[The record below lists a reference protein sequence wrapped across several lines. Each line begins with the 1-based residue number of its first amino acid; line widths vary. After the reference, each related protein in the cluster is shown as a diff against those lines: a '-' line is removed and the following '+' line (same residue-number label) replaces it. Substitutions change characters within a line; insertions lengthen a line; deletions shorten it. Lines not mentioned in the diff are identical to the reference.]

1 MSRAI
6 DPLRIAVIAGT
17 LGRAGAEKQLVYLVR
32 SLRGLPVELR
42 VFSLTRDE
50 HYEAA
55 LEELGCPPEWFGQ
68 RGNPALRLTALVRL
82 LRGWQPDVIHSA
94 HFYTNL
100 YAGLAGKAL
109 GALSVGA
116 SRGDPRMELAANG
129 RWGPA
134 LARVTDGLL
143 CNSHHSAA
151 SWAAMGLRAERLQV
165 LPNVIDLQE
174 FDAQAARPVEA
185 NLPGQVR
192 AALVGRLI
200 PVKRV
205 DRFLRALAAARRQA
219 PELAGVVIGD
229 GLERAALE
237 AEAASLGLTPDG
249 VRFLGA
255 RPEVPALLRQ
265 CHILALT
272 SEQEGFPNALMEG
285 MAAGLPVVSTPA
297 GDAERILQHGI
308 SGFLIGMDDEDALAA
323 RLVELARSAAL
334 REQMGR
340 AGRLR
345 VEQCYQLEGLGA
357 AALSAYR
364 RFAEM
369 RGRARLAAALEVA
382 GGGG

>member
-1 MSRAI
+1 M
-6 DPLRIAVIAGT
+6 
-17 LGRAGAEKQLVYLVR
+17 
-32 SLRGLPVELR
+32 
-42 VFSLTRDE
+42 
-50 HYEAA
+50 
-55 LEELGCPPEWFGQ
+55 
-68 RGNPALRLTALVRL
+68 
-82 LRGWQPDVIHSA
+82 
-94 HFYTNL
+94 
-100 YAGLAGKAL
+100 
-109 GALSVGA
+109 
-116 SRGDPRMELAANG
+116 
-129 RWGPA
+129 
-134 LARVTDGLL
+134 
-143 CNSHHSAA
+143 
-151 SWAAMGLRAERLQV
+151 
-165 LPNVIDLQE
+165 
-174 FDAQAARPVEA
+174 
-185 NLPGQVR
+185 
-192 AALVGRLI
+192 
-200 PVKRV
+200 
-205 DRFLRALAAARRQA
+205 
-219 PELAGVVIGD
+219 VIGD

-345 VEQCYQLEGLGA
+345 VEQCFQLEGLGA